1 MKETRIIAKDSTFQ
15 KFEVLKT
22 NRNKRYK
29 YNEFLVEGVRSLK
42 EAVANKWNIKSFI
55 YDSGNLSDWA
65 RGTISSV
72 KTQENFVLTP
82 ELMKDLSGKEDT
94 SELMAIIEMRE
105 DRLENVPLSK
115 TPFIVLFD
123 RPSNKG
129 NLGTIIRSCDSL
141 GADMLIITGHAVDLY
156 DPDVVVSA
164 MGSFF
169 NMPVIRIED
178 NNDLYSYIDN
188 LKGSY
193 PSLLVA
199 GSTAHKETP
208 IEEVDFTRPLVLMI
222 GNETMGL
229 NKAFKDYCDVL
240 CTIPMDEKSYA
251 TSFNVGCAASI
262 MMYEVTRQRK
272 SLAALNE
279 SVHCRHL
286 GEDAKMTY

>member
-1 MKETRIIAKDSTFQ
+1 MKETFIVAKDSTYQ

-55 YDSGNLSDWA
+55 YDKNNLSDWA
-65 RGTISSV
+65 RDTINSV

-82 ELMKDLSGKEDT
+82 QLMKDLSGKEDT

-105 DRLENVPLSK
+105 DKLDTVPLSEK
-115 TPFIVLFD
+115 PFIVLFD

-141 GADMLIITGHAVDLY
+141 GADMLIMTGHAVDLY

-178 NNDLYSYIDN
+178 NNDLYAYVDKLRKQFPN
-188 LKGSY
+188 LF
-193 PSLLVA
+193 VA
-199 GSTAHKETP
+199 GSTAHKENP
-208 IEEVDFTRPLVLMI
+208 IETVDFNCPLILMI

-229 NKAFKDYCDVL
+229 NKAFKDYCDIL

-262 MMYEVTRQRK
+262 MMYEVTRQRRLK
-272 SLAALNE
+272 
-279 SVHCRHL
+279 
-286 GEDAKMTY
+286 K

>member
-1 MKETRIIAKDSTFQ
+1 MKETKIIAKDSTFQ

>member
-1 MKETRIIAKDSTFQ
+1 MIETKIIAKDSTYR
-15 KFEVLKT
+15 KFEVLKS

-42 EAVANKWNIKSFI
+42 EAVTNKWNIKSFI
-55 YDSGNLSDWA
+55 YDKNNLSDWA
-65 RGTISSV
+65 RNTINSV
-72 KTQENFVLTP
+72 NTKEKFVLTP

-105 DRLENVPLSK
+105 DKLENVTLSK
-115 TPFIVLFD
+115 VPFILLFD

-156 DPDVVVSA
+156 DPDVVISA

-178 NNDLYSYIDN
+178 NNDLYAYVEK
-188 LKGSY
+188 LRKQY
-193 PSLLVA
+193 PDFLVA
-199 GSTAHKETP
+199 GSTAHKEKS
-208 IEEVDFTRPLVLMI
+208 IEEIDFTRPLILMI

-229 NKAFKDYCDVL
+229 NKAFKEYCDVL

-262 MMYEVTRQRK
+262 MMYEVTRQRRMWK
-272 SLAALNE
+272 NSE
-279 SVHCRHL
+279 I
-286 GEDAKMTY
+286 E

>member
-1 MKETRIIAKDSTFQ
+1 MKETFIVAKDSTYQ
-15 KFEVLKT
+15 KFEVLKN

-42 EAVANKWNIKSFI
+42 EAVTNKWNIKSFI
-55 YDSGNLSDWA
+55 YDKNNLSDWA
-65 RGTISSV
+65 RDTINSV
-72 KTQENFVLTP
+72 KTLENFVLTP
-82 ELMKDLSGKEDT
+82 QLMKDLSGKEDT

-105 DRLENVPLSK
+105 DKLDTVPLSK
-115 TPFIVLFD
+115 NPFIVLFD

-141 GADMLIITGHAVDLY
+141 GADMLIMTGHAVDLY

-178 NNDLYSYIDN
+178 NNDLYAYVDK
-188 LKGSY
+188 LRKQY
-193 PSLLVA
+193 PDLLIA
-199 GSTAHKETP
+199 GSTAHKENP
-208 IEEVDFTRPLVLMI
+208 IETVDFTHPLILMI

-229 NKAFKDYCDVL
+229 NKAFKDYCDIL

-262 MMYEVTRQRK
+262 MMYEVTRQRR
-272 SLAALNE
+272 LD
-279 SVHCRHL
+279 
-286 GEDAKMTY
+286 GEK

>member
-1 MKETRIIAKDSTFQ
+1 MKETKVIAKDSTFQ

-208 IEEVDFTRPLVLMI
+208 IEDVDFTRPLVLMI

>member
-1 MKETRIIAKDSTFQ
+1 MKETFIVAKDSTYQ

-55 YDSGNLSDWA
+55 YDKNNLSDWA
-65 RGTISSV
+65 RDTINSV

-82 ELMKDLSGKEDT
+82 QLMKDLSGKEDT

-105 DRLENVPLSK
+105 DKLDTVPLSEK
-115 TPFIVLFD
+115 PFIVLFD
-123 RPSNKG
+123 RLSNKG

-141 GADMLIITGHAVDLY
+141 GADMLIMTGHAVDLY

-178 NNDLYSYIDN
+178 NNDLYAYVDKLRKQFPN
-188 LKGSY
+188 
-193 PSLLVA
+193 LLVA
-199 GSTAHKETP
+199 GSTAHKENP
-208 IEEVDFTRPLVLMI
+208 IETVDFNRPLILMI

-229 NKAFKDYCDVL
+229 NKAFKDYCDIL

-262 MMYEVTRQRK
+262 MMYEVTRQRRLK
-272 SLAALNE
+272 
-279 SVHCRHL
+279 
-286 GEDAKMTY
+286 K

>member
-1 MKETRIIAKDSTFQ
+1 MIETKIIAKDSTYR
-15 KFEVLKT
+15 KFEVLKS

-42 EAVANKWNIKSFI
+42 EAVTNKWNIKSFI
-55 YDSGNLSDWA
+55 YDKNNLSDWA
-65 RGTISSV
+65 RNTINSV
-72 KTQENFVLTP
+72 NTKEKFILTP

-105 DRLENVPLSK
+105 DKLENVTLSK
-115 TPFIVLFD
+115 VPFILLFD

-141 GADMLIITGHAVDLY
+141 GADMLIITGYAVDLY
-156 DPDVVVSA
+156 DPDVVISA

-178 NNDLYSYIDN
+178 NNDLYAYVEK
-188 LKGSY
+188 LRKQY
-193 PSLLVA
+193 PDFLVA
-199 GSTAHKETP
+199 GSTAHKEKS
-208 IEEVDFTRPLVLMI
+208 IEEIDFTRPLILMI

-229 NKAFKDYCDVL
+229 NKAFKEYCDVL

-262 MMYEVTRQRK
+262 MMYEVTRQRRMWK
-272 SLAALNE
+272 NPE
-279 SVHCRHL
+279 I
-286 GEDAKMTY
+286 E